1 MIKYKFFNINSYGI
15 QNRFLKYVMILLT
28 ISYLILSICIGI
40 VATSNLKNGKVK
52 EAEYINDKLVLALGN
67 RYTRIDDN
75 IGKCIIS
82 SNFQKSLLNRDIT
95 LGEKEELYRE
105 LANINIANLD
115 EYLYVDNKGNVYSKS
130 YRNINYKKFSDSNF
144 NVALGNEYSKTK
156 FIWQQ
161 DNLFSTNSKSLFICR
176 FIRNMNFSH
185 EPGILLFKMNNSF
198 FEDILKEVINEGSNV
213 YFFVNIDGEICYEK
227 NQGNSRISDESR
239 KKISMHV
246 NELMNGTS
254 IENSNQIYSVKE
266 GTVAYKYHDK
276 TGLIIANLIP
286 NSIIYSTNIKIVW
299 IVGIVFLIMLFTAF
313 NFSIYFSK
321 RFTKPIKDINEAM
334 ISFKGDDFS
343 KKLSINTNTE
353 LDTIGESYNKMIIN
367 IKNLLDEVKKQE
379 KELRISE
386 LNSLMYQIN
395 PHFLY
400 NILDNIYML
409 ARINKEESTMKMIQA
424 LSNFFKIGLS
434 NGSDTISVAKEI
446 EHVTS
451 YMEIQKIRN
460 DNLFTYEVHCEDKV
474 NYYSIIK
481 LILQPIVENSIKHG
495 FSEMYEGGIIE
506 INIYEKEKNII
517 FTIYNNG
524 NNMTEEMLDEL
535 NSMPY
540 LSFDIIKEKIVNKR
554 NGYGIANV
562 ISRLKLKYGDN
573 IEFYYTNEKVGVTCT
588 IIVPKISN
596 GGS

>member
-1 MIKYKFFNINSYGI
+1 MIG
-15 QNRFLKYVMILLT
+15 
-28 ISYLILSICIGI
+28 
-40 VATSNLKNGKVK
+40 
-52 EAEYINDKLVLALGN
+52 
-67 RYTRIDDN
+67 
-75 IGKCIIS
+75 
-82 SNFQKSLLNRDIT
+82 
-95 LGEKEELYRE
+95 
-105 LANINIANLD
+105 
-115 EYLYVDNKGNVYSKS
+115 
-130 YRNINYKKFSDSNF
+130 
-144 NVALGNEYSKTK
+144 
-156 FIWQQ
+156 
-161 DNLFSTNSKSLFICR
+161 
-176 FIRNMNFSH
+176 
-185 EPGILLFKMNNSF
+185 
-198 FEDILKEVINEGSNV
+198 
-213 YFFVNIDGEICYEK
+213 
-227 NQGNSRISDESR
+227 
-239 KKISMHV
+239 
-246 NELMNGTS
+246 
-254 IENSNQIYSVKE
+254 
-266 GTVAYKYHDK
+266 
-276 TGLIIANLIP
+276 
-286 NSIIYSTNIKIVW
+286 
-299 IVGIVFLIMLFTAF
+299 
-313 NFSIYFSK
+313 
-321 RFTKPIKDINEAM
+321 
-334 ISFKGDDFS
+334 FKGDDFS

-446 EHVTS
+446 EHVTN

-460 DNLFTYEVHCEDKV
+460 DNLFTYTVHCEDKV

-495 FSEMYEGGIIE
+495 FSEIYEGGIIE
-506 INIYEKEKNII
+506 INIYEKEDNII

-524 NNMTEEMLDEL
+524 NNMTEEMLDQL
-535 NSMPY
+535 NSMPF